1 MAKETPV
8 RRAIPGGRS
17 CVLLFKGDE
26 RTLCVRGASV
36 ALRRRDEDF
45 ERLLEVTEF
54 DDEFV
59 VIGRP
64 GRA

>member
-26 RTLCVRGASV
+26 RTLCVRAASV
-36 ALRRRDEDF
+36 ALRRRDENF
-45 ERLLEVTEF
+45 ERLLEVAELG
-54 DDEFV
+54 DGIV
-59 VIGRP
+59 VFAQA